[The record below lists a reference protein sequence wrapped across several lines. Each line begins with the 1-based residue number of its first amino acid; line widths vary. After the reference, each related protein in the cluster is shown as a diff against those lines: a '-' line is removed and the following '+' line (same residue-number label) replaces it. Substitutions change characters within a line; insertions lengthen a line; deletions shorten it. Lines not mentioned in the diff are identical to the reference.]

1 MRHAVE
7 IENIDELRRREGI
20 DDVELREEIRTL
32 HVGDSV
38 LLTFLPLQVPS
49 ARETL
54 SVRITSIRGDTF
66 RGKLADR
73 PAIAGLSNLRVG
85 TSVTF
90 TRAQIHSL
98 PRGRPKHRA

>member
-32 HVGDSV
+32 HVGDTV
-38 LLTFLPLQVPS
+38 MLTFLTLTGPS

-54 SVRITSIRGDTF
+54 SVRITSIRGDAF

-73 PAIAGLSNLRVG
+73 PAFVGLSNLRVG
-85 TSVTF
+85 TPVTF
-90 TRAQIHSL
+90 TRAQIHSI
-98 PRGRPKHRA
+98 PRERPKHRS